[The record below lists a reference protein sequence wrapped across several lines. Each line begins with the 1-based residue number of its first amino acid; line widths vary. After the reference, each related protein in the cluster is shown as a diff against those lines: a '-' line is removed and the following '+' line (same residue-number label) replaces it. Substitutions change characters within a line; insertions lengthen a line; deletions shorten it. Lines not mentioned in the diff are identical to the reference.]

1 MSSTVEKQGDKRAAL
16 SSDRACKRR
25 KKNAPAMDY
34 EITNSSPTS
43 EAASVPSEPEHIPPP
58 ERQATHTFKEILS
71 LDALNFLI
79 KFTFQK
85 FKSYFDEAEISED
98 GEVVV

>member
-16 SSDRACKRR
+16 SSDMACKRR

-34 EITNSSPTS
+34 EITDSSPTS

-58 ERQATHTFKEILS
+58 AML
-71 LDALNFLI
+71 LDPNE
-79 KFTFQK
+79 KHR
-85 FKSYFDEAEISED
+85 SEL
-98 GEVVV
+98 GVECNEQQQSITTVLP